1 MPLAEVFESA
11 KLGILDEVNEGVV
24 RALSVAGGEV
34 AQVAG
39 ARGNPGNVGEVD
51 AFGDESADERGRV
64 GVAHAAA
71 FEDEGGVVDGDHRGD
86 GFFGGRVVLWRFLHV
101 STLPPRLEPTRAY
114 PR

>member
-1 MPLAEVFESA
+1 M
-11 KLGILDEVNEGVV
+11 
-24 RALSVAGGEV
+24 
-34 AQVAG
+34 
-39 ARGNPGNVGEVD
+39 GEVD
-51 AFGDESADERGRV
+51 TFGDESAHERGRV

-71 FEDEGGVVDGDHRGD
+71 FEHEGGVVDGDHRGD